1 MSYRQKFDWVFNYG
15 AVEYSLKTQPSEVMF
30 YTSHKFKPTEVV
42 INKATLEDG
51 QDWKEI
57 RQEICDAINLE
68 LQK

>member
-1 MSYRQKFDWVFNYG
+1 MSYPQKFDWVFNHG
-15 AVEYSLKTQPSEVMF
+15 AVEYSLKTQPREVMY

-42 INKATLEDG
+42 IDRDTLEEG

-57 RQEICDAINLE
+57 RQEICDAINSE